1 MVDTV
6 LAGDLNAG
14 DVIAFPDTDAE
25 MLVKMVQLGK
35 GGFILTVASL
45 TPGLTVGDRV
55 LTLTAATRM
64 HRRGRSDQP
73 LPESLR
79 QHSRTP

>member
-1 MVDTV
+1 VVDTV

-14 DVIAFPDTDAE
+14 DVIAFPDTDTE
-25 MLVKMVQLGK
+25 MLVKTVRLGK

-45 TPGLTVGDRV
+45 VPGLTGSDRV

-64 HRRGRSDQP
+64 HRRGHSDHP
-73 LPESLR
+73 LPEGIR
-79 QHSRTP
+79 